1 MSSSDS
7 WQVTIMRHQVFV
19 KDFRLNNR
27 KTASLFIRRMIVI
40 TVLNQ
45 SSNNISII
53 IQLKGQF
60 YLILSLKITSVPTL
74 TASTEYPG

>member
-1 MSSSDS
+1 
-7 WQVTIMRHQVFV
+7 MRHQVFV